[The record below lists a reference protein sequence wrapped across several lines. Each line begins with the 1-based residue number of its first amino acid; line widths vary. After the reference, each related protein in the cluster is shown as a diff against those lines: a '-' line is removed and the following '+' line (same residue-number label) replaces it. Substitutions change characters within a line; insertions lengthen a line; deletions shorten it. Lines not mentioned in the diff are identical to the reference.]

1 MSNTPGGV
9 IPVEAYEGLTRERCD
24 SDAQW
29 RTVQERDE
37 ARRDLAGMAAER
49 DAERDRCMDLGAELV
64 EWRHDATEEQRAA
77 IKARCGGKDPLAA
90 MGSKM
95 AMVQFAVA
103 LDAMQELQWGEREDA
118 EDELRYAFIRVCLE
132 RDGWRKKA
140 EARGAALE
148 RISARC
154 LAAVEE
160 ADKDRRVMRRWQT
173 LLTDVAI
180 AAGKSAAA
188 GVNPALLQDGEP
200 PVILPEHLDRADAI
214 YEEGREMMRVA
225 NATQT
230 CMASRD
236 RAIGE

>member
-95 AMVQFAVA
+95 DMVQFAAA
-103 LDAMQELQWGEREDA
+103 LDAMQELSGGEHEDA
-118 EDELRYAFIRVCLE
+118 EDELRYAFIQVCLE
-132 RDGWRKKA
+132 RDTWREKA
-140 EARGAALE
+140 EARGTALE
-148 RISARC
+148 EFRLSGTAYWPARAGGIIVGYRAGGQVAAEFYPNLSAS
-154 LAAVEE
+154 
-160 ADKDRRVMRRWQT
+160 
-173 LLTDVAI
+173 I
-180 AAGKSAAA
+180 
-188 GVNPALLQDGEP
+188 GVDPALL
-200 PVILPEHLDRADAI
+200 LPSGTD
-214 YEEGREMMRVA
+214 
-225 NATQT
+225 
-230 CMASRD
+230 
-236 RAIGE
+236 

>member
-90 MGSKM
+90 RG
-95 AMVQFAVA
+95 VA
-103 LDAMQELQWGEREDA
+103 A
-118 EDELRYAFIRVCLE
+118 
-132 RDGWRKKA
+132 
-140 EARGAALE
+140 
-148 RISARC
+148 
-154 LAAVEE
+154 
-160 ADKDRRVMRRWQT
+160 
-173 LLTDVAI
+173 
-180 AAGKSAAA
+180 
-188 GVNPALLQDGEP
+188 
-200 PVILPEHLDRADAI
+200 VILPEHLDRADAI

-225 NATQT
+225 NAREAAAGVTPELLT
-230 CMASRD
+230 D
-236 RAIGE
+236 GD